1 MFDYSE
7 ARGFL
12 EGRPFPH
19 VVLHDRWDAWAI
31 SEAKKEYLA
40 FNDWDGEKN
49 MKWSVKKRFCGTAEK
64 FPEHVAKIIQE
75 ASCDKFVSWLEGVTG
90 IRGLMADPYLDGGG
104 MHSIIEGGFLKVHVD
119 FNWHERLQAWRR
131 LNVLLYLN
139 PDWKEEHGGDLQM
152 WDINGCH
159 KRVYPEANTMVVMTT
174 DDRSLH
180 GHPDPLGGGQRDS
193 IALYYYTKAQPIKHC
208 AGKRIRTN
216 YL

>member
-1 MFDYSE
+1 
-7 ARGFL
+7 
-12 EGRPFPH
+12 
-19 VVLHDRWDAWAI
+19 
-31 SEAKKEYLA
+31 
-40 FNDWDGEKN
+40 
-49 MKWSVKKRFCGTAEK
+49 
-64 FPEHVAKIIQE
+64 
-75 ASCDKFVSWLEGVTG
+75 
-90 IRGLMADPYLDGGG
+90 
-104 MHSIIEGGFLKVHVD
+104 
-119 FNWHERLQAWRR
+119 

-193 IALYYYTKAQPIKHC
+193 IALYYYTQAQPMKHC
-208 AGKRIRTN
+208 IGKRPRTN